1 MNNLCWEVFKKTG
14 SIEAYL
20 YLKNSINI
28 NNGEVNIN
36 REIENNHDNCE
47 HPGDS
52 ATISKI

>member
-20 YLKNSINI
+20 YLKNSSNI
-28 NNGEVNIN
+28 NDRELDIS
-36 REIENNHDNCE
+36 REIESEYDYNK

-52 ATISKI
+52 STISKI

>member
-20 YLKNSINI
+20 YLSDCKNLH
-28 NNGEVNIN
+28 EEKTVYEL
-36 REIENNHDNCE
+36 REIDNTDDNTE

-52 ATISKI
+52 T